1 GSPMAPR
8 LQVTSS
14 PQLPQDEVLSRV
26 LFGRDAGQITPAEG
40 VQLAV
45 AARNLASGD
54 PGLLD
59 RLRTSLGLDRLNVGT
74 SSADSQNTTLPQVNA
89 AGVSPSQQTTS
100 GTTTT
105 TPSVSGGKYVA
116 PGVFVGIEQGSTP
129 QSTRAKVEVEIT
141 HNITGYSSVGSNSS
155 SQVGV

>member
-1 GSPMAPR
+1 SGTSPVIAGGLDSVRGTMDLLGRSFVIRRGTIRFPTGNIAEPSMDLLAEYNATDITAQVRLTGSPLPQH
-8 LQVTSS
+8 LQLTSS

-89 AGVSPSQQTTS
+89 AGVSP
-100 GTTTT
+100 
-105 TPSVSGGKYVA
+105 
-116 PGVFVGIEQGSTP
+116 
-129 QSTRAKVEVEIT
+129 
-141 HNITGYSSVGSNSS
+141 
-155 SQVGV
+155 